1 MKFEKWNLPA
11 SAPSAAAL
19 EEAGYPAL
27 LSAVLAAHGIADG
40 SAAADFLRIE
50 DALTLSPFLMKDMD
64 RAVGRI
70 RRALERGEHIAVFGD
85 YDVDGITATAILVDY
100 LRCSG
105 ARVSHYIPRR
115 IEDGYGLSVDA
126 MRALHDRGIDLV
138 VTVDCGIT
146 GVEEV
151 DFAASIG
158 MDVVVTDHHECKD
171 ELPRAAA
178 VVDPHDRIAPI
189 PSSIWPAAA

>member
-50 DALTLSPFLMKDMD
+50 DALTFSPFLMKDMD

-105 ARVSHYIPRR
+105 ARVSHYIPPP
-115 IEDGYGLSVDA
+115 
-126 MRALHDRGIDLV
+126 HRGWL
-138 VTVDCGIT
+138 
-146 GVEEV
+146 
-151 DFAASIG
+151 
-158 MDVVVTDHHECKD
+158 
-171 ELPRAAA
+171 
-178 VVDPHDRIAPI
+178 
-189 PSSIWPAAA
+189 WPLRGRHACPARPGH